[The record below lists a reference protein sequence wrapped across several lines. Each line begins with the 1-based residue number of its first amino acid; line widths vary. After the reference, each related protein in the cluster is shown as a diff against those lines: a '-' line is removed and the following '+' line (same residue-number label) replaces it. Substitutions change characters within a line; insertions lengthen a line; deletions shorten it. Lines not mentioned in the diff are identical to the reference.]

1 MKGCCFPFKFV
12 SSMSYSTAGPEKK
25 HVLLPPRFD
34 CPFLLISRSQD
45 ELNIV
50 NKYLS
55 LINHCD
61 YRKPFVVPSNVLN
74 I

>member
-1 MKGCCFPFKFV
+1 MKGCRFPFTFV
-12 SSMSYSTAGPEKK
+12 SSMSFSTTGTEKK
-25 HVLLPPRFD
+25 PVLLPPRFD
-34 CPFLLISRSQD
+34 CPFLLINRSND

-61 YRKPFVVPSNVLN
+61 YRKPFVVQRNVLN
-74 I
+74 L